1 MAVAN
6 RTWGEERIAIELLL
20 KLGIRVSPRTVRGYM
35 APGGTP
41 RSWAGSQRWSTF
53 VSNHA
58 RSVLACD
65 FFMAVTATF
74 RVFYIFVVLDVGTRR
89 ILHWNVTDGR
99 SGFFWKST
107 TCETGSTSTTPNRVA
122 RVREL
127 MSTKIT
133 AVDVHDVRFPTAAAG
148 DGSDAINR
156 GDYSAT
162 YVELC
167 TDAGPTGTGLTFTN
181 GQGNEITCAAVRALA
196 PHVVDRTIEEI
207 FAEPVTFWRSL
218 TADPQ
223 LRWIGPEKGVIHMA
237 TGAVVNAVWDLRAKL
252 AGVPMWRLLAQMPAD
267 ELVRCIDFHHI
278 TDALTPDEAHAILE
292 NGSIGWED
300 RLAALA
306 QGGFPSYT
314 TSVGWLGYS
323 DEKVR
328 ALTQQ
333 AYAEGWRA
341 MKMKVGGWIDDD
353 VRRSHIIREAIGP
366 DALLMMDANQVWDV
380 DEAIANMQRLAAVQP
395 YWIEE
400 PTHADDILGHA
411 RIARAVAPI
420 RVATGEV
427 AANRVIFKQLLQAE
441 AIQVCQVDA
450 CRVGGVNEVVS
461 ILLMAAKFG
470 VPVCPHAGGVGLCE
484 YVQHLAIFDYL
495 RVGTSLDG
503 RMVEYVDHLHE
514 HFADPVRVVGG
525 RYQLP
530 TAPGYSVTMKAASI
544 AEFSFPAGLAWR

>member
-1 MAVAN
+1 M
-6 RTWGEERIAIELLL
+6 G
-20 KLGIRVSPRTVRGYM
+20 
-35 APGGTP
+35 
-41 RSWAGSQRWSTF
+41 
-53 VSNHA
+53 
-58 RSVLACD
+58 
-65 FFMAVTATF
+65 
-74 RVFYIFVVLDVGTRR
+74 
-89 ILHWNVTDGR
+89 
-99 SGFFWKST
+99 
-107 TCETGSTSTTPNRVA
+107 
-122 RVREL
+122 
-127 MSTKIT
+127 TKIT

-162 YVELC
+162 YVELR
-167 TDAGPTGTGLTFTN
+167 TDEGPTGAGLTFTN
-181 GQGNEITCAAVRALA
+181 GRGNEITCAAAQALA
-196 PHVVDRTIEEI
+196 HHVVGRTIEEI
-207 FAEPVTFWRSL
+207 FVEPVAFWRSL

-223 LRWIGPEKGVIHMA
+223 LRWIGPEKGAIHMA

-292 NGSIGWED
+292 KGSIGWED
-300 RLAALA
+300 RLAALE
-306 QGGFPSYT
+306 QSGFPSYT

-341 MKMKVGGWIDDD
+341 MKMKVGGPIDDD
-353 VRRSHIIREAIGP
+353 VRRAHIIREEIGP

-400 PTHADDILGHA
+400 PTHADDVLGHA

-427 AANRVIFKQLLQAE
+427 AANRVIFKQLLQAD
-441 AIQVCQVDA
+441 AVRVCQVDA
-450 CRVGGVNEVVS
+450 CRVAGVNEVVS

-503 RMVEYVDHLHE
+503 RMVEYIDHLHE

-525 RYQLP
+525 RYQVP
-530 TAPGYSVTMKAASI
+530 TAPGYSVTMKPSSI
-544 AEFSFPAGLAWR
+544 AEFAFPAGPAWR